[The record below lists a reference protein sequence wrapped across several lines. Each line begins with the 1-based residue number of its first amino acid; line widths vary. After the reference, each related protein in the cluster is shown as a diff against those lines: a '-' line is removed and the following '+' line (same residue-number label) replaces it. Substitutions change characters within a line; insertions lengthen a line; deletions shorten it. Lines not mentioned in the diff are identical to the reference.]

1 MLGALVAVVPRTIS
15 QSLSAVGLSAI
26 VGLAAYSYGL
36 HKGHQQSTSEQAA
49 QALKASEAARA
60 IERQWQ
66 AQLQNAQNEAID
78 RENKIRADVATV
90 RAERDRLRKQL
101 AATQVKLPAISRTAV
116 TQYAVTV
123 GDIFEQCTKRLEK
136 VARAADGHANDA
148 LMLSTALDS
157 SAR

>member
-1 MLGALVAVVPRTIS
+1 MLAALVTVVPRTIS

-26 VGLAAYSYGL
+26 MGLAAYSYGL
-36 HKGHQQSTSEQAA
+36 HKGHQQSANEHAT
-49 QALKASEAARA
+49 QALKASEAART

-66 AQLQNAQNEAID
+66 AQLQNVQNEAKD
-78 RENKIRADVATV
+78 REDKIRADVDSV

-101 AATQVKLPAISRTAV
+101 TANHVKLPAFSRTAV

-123 GDIFEQCTKRLEK
+123 SDVFEQCTKRLEE

-148 LMLSTALDS
+148 LMPSTALDS